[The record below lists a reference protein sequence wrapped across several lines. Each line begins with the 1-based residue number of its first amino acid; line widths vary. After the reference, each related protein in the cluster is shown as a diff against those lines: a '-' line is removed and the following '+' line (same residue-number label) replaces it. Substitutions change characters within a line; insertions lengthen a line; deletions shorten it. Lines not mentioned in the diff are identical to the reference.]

1 MATGLLE
8 TGPKLDWTRDN
19 KIFDRYQIWKEK
31 VELIFS
37 SALEESSSKQ
47 KVSYLR
53 YWMGEQG
60 IPLVKKWTALG
71 KLDFSSAEED
81 ALSSGYILQNY
92 WNLLEAEFKPKG
104 NKLLS
109 VIELWTRS
117 KQGSKTLNEWLTYVY
132 NLVES
137 CDYGDSNERIIRDV
151 LIIGC
156 NSDKAKD
163 KIVRQGE
170 KIKLQDV
177 IEILQLEDSTRQ
189 TLTEMTSTTQ
199 KIHYASYEKK
209 KGTGKKQ
216 KFQSNSNSSSSSSS
230 GQKQDST
237 GSQKLCYRCS
247 KNYTKGHEKVCKALN
262 AKCNACGVEGHFEIA
277 CKKSGNF
284 PKKSSSKFQKPG
296 STGRMNI
303 ASAVEEPALQADF
316 FDEKGILKEYKPKSM
331 YVLSGT
337 SDDKPI
343 MIEFGCGLTPLSFDR
358 KLTLQADT
366 GADMNAI
373 NKKTFDELFPDVEL
387 EESTHILQNFDKRLI
402 KPIGS
407 FRCFLRWKGHKYR
420 VKFEVMGI
428 ETPNL
433 LSRETT
439 FLMGIL
445 KKCLSVEKTQNE
457 PSNQISS
464 PPVSG
469 HSVPPTEAAPVPLTE
484 GASCHSVPPTEA
496 APVPLT
502 EGVSCHSVPLTETA
516 PLTSTEVERSQMNC
530 ASISDTAETPD
541 SSSVR
546 VVGSNN
552 HSLSITDLP
561 LTQEKVETTY
571 ADVFQG
577 LGKFPGEP
585 YKLRLKPDA
594 VPAKHR
600 PRRVPVHLQDA
611 FHEEIERLVKI
622 DVLEKVTEPTEW
634 VNSFVIVE
642 KVIDSSNA
650 HSPNHVIKKSIRLCI
665 DPKDLNE
672 ALEREPYYSR
682 SIDELISMFAGAK
695 VFTIVDMDKG
705 YWQVVLHPESRK
717 LTCMA
722 FDIGRYQFKR
732 LPMGSKVASDIF
744 QRMLDSVYIGLPGVT
759 GIADDM
765 VIFGRNEEEHDRN
778 LILFL
783 ETTRKNGLVLNKKK
797 LQFKKEEVSFFGHR
811 WNSTGISP
819 DPKKTESIL
828 KMQFPPDKETMHSFL
843 GLVNFLNRYTPK
855 LAELCSPLRK
865 LILKD
870 SHYSPGDP
878 EHAAFDAIKAEFK
891 KKIILPY
898 FDRNKET
905 ILQTDASKKGFGAV
919 ILQEEQPIY
928 YASRA
933 LTSAEKNYQNLERE
947 AQAAVW
953 GMEKFHYFLYG
964 RKFILQTD
972 QKPLVSIF
980 RKHMIDV
987 SPRIQRITI
996 RAWQY
1001 DFVPQ
1006 HIPGRI
1012 NVIADSLSRVTPLE
1026 FQDSNAEKDILAVN
1040 FLQYSS
1046 IEERERD
1053 EMLQETSKD
1062 KELQS
1067 LKHYIST
1074 GWPSKRSQIP
1084 VSLHPY
1090 WNYRDE
1096 LTVESGI
1103 LMKNSKVLIPETLKQ
1118 KYLRQIHQGH
1128 QGIEACRSRAREFVF
1143 WVNINSDLKEM
1154 VEKCDI
1160 CQSQQNST
1168 ASVQKYV
1175 SEVPPHPWHT
1185 LGSDLFYFQRIDFLV
1200 VVDYFSKYLIV
1211 RKIPNS
1217 TSSAVIKELGM
1228 IFSEFGNPLVFRS
1241 DNGPCYSSQEFKFF
1255 MQNWLVE
1262 HRTSSPHYPQSNGLA
1277 ESMVKVSKN
1286 LIEKAIKQDLPWNK
1300 LLLDY
1305 RCTPISSEIPS
1316 PAEILFGRKFRSSI
1330 SILPSQVL
1338 NDRISKQRELIAK
1351 KEGKFYA
1358 STQDFQDRIKALPFE
1373 AGQNVWLQDS
1383 DSRKFEEAV
1392 IREKCR
1398 EPNSYMVEIPATGQC
1413 FRRNSNFIKPRQ
1425 SDKNSVST
1433 DPLPT
1438 TGLPEIPQEPPV
1450 LQQPS
1455 SPATSTVDAIPTV
1468 PPSKQ
1473 NGNSILEL
1481 QELQDIPEYPEETI
1495 KEFHPQGSDS
1505 KSDISCTDIL
1515 ISEREMLRYDT
1526 IGRIELI
1533 PPIVLSSDN
1542 TKYKNIIQLFLQ
1554 LFDELSVYRDC
1565 H

>member
-1 MATGLLE
+1 M
-8 TGPKLDWTRDN
+8 
-19 KIFDRYQIWKEK
+19 
-31 VELIFS
+31 
-37 SALEESSSKQ
+37 
-47 KVSYLR
+47 
-53 YWMGEQG
+53 
-60 IPLVKKWTALG
+60 
-71 KLDFSSAEED
+71 
-81 ALSSGYILQNY
+81 
-92 WNLLEAEFKPKG
+92 
-104 NKLLS
+104 
-109 VIELWTRS
+109 
-117 KQGSKTLNEWLTYVY
+117 NEWLTYVY

-156 NSDKAKD
+156 NSNKAKD

-199 KIHYASYEKK
+199 KIHYTSYEKK

-216 KFQSNSNSSSSSSS
+216 KFQSNSNPSSSSSSR
-230 GQKQDST
+230 QKQDST
-237 GSQKLCYRCS
+237 GSQKLCYRCK

-262 AKCNACGVEGHFEIA
+262 ARCNACGIEGHFEAA

-316 FDEKGILKEYKPKSM
+316 FDEKGLLKEYQPKSM
-331 YVLSGT
+331 HVLSGT
-337 SDDKPI
+337 SNDKPI

-366 GADMNAI
+366 GADANAI
-373 NKKTFDELFPDVEL
+373 NKKTFNEVFPDVEL
-387 EESTHILQNFDKRLI
+387 EESTYMLQNFDKRLI

-428 ETPNL
+428 DTPNL

-445 KKCLSVEKTQNE
+445 KKCLSVEKTPNE
-457 PSNQISS
+457 PNNQISS
-464 PPVSG
+464 IPVSG
-469 HSVPPTEAAPVPLTE
+469 HSVPLTEEDPLMPAESDPLTSTE
-484 GASCHSVPPTEA
+484 GVFSHSVTSTEGVFCHSVPPTED
-496 APVPLT
+496 
-502 EGVSCHSVPLTETA
+502 
-516 PLTSTEVERSQMNC
+516 RSQMNC
-530 ASISDTAETPD
+530 ASSPDTADSSD
-541 SSSVR
+541 SSSDS
-546 VVGSNN
+546 VVGSNY

-600 PRRVPVHLQDA
+600 PRKVPVHLQDA
-611 FHEEIERLVKI
+611 FHEEVERLVKI

-783 ETTRKNGLVLNKKK
+783 ETTRKNGLILNKRK

-843 GLVNFLNRYTPK
+843 GLVNFLNRYTPR

-870 SHYSPGDP
+870 SHYSPGDT

-891 KKIILPY
+891 RKIILPY

-996 RAWQY
+996 QAWQY

-1026 FQDSNAEKDILAVN
+1026 FQNSNAEKDILAVN

-1053 EMLQETSKD
+1053 EVLQETNKD

-1074 GWPSKRSQIP
+1074 GWPAKRSQIP
-1084 VSLHPY
+1084 MSLHPY
-1090 WNYRDE
+1090 WNFRDE

-1118 KYLRQIHQGH
+1118 KYLMQIHQGH

-1143 WVNINSDLKEM
+1143 WVNINSDLKEL

-1168 ASVQKYV
+1168 AIVQKYV

-1185 LGSDLFYFQRIDFLV
+1185 LGSDLFCFQRIDFLV

-1228 IFSEFGNPLVFRS
+1228 IFSEFGKPQIFRS
-1241 DNGPCYSSQEFKFF
+1241 DNGPCYASLEFEFF
-1255 MQNWLVE
+1255 MQNWLIE

-1286 LIEKAIKQDLPWNK
+1286 LIEKAVRQDLPWNR

-1316 PAEILFGRKFRSSI
+1316 PAEILFGRKLRSSI
-1330 SILPSQVL
+1330 SILPSQVM
-1338 NDRISKQRELIAK
+1338 NDRISKQRELIAR
-1351 KEGKFYA
+1351 KEGKFY
-1358 STQDFQDRIKALPFE
+1358 TNVKDFQDRIKALPFE
-1373 AGQNVWLQDS
+1373 AGQNVWLQNS
-1383 DSRKFEEAV
+1383 DSRKYEEAV
-1392 IREKCR
+1392 ICEKCR
-1398 EPNSYMVEIPATGQC
+1398 EPNSYMVQIPATGQC

-1425 SDKNSVST
+1425 SEQKPIST
-1433 DPLPT
+1433 ELQST
-1438 TGLPEIPQEPPV
+1438 TVLPEIPQEPPA
-1450 LQQPS
+1450 LQQPAVPS
-1455 SPATSTVDAIPTV
+1455 SQATSTVDAIPTV

-1473 NGNSILEL
+1473 NGNSTPRTPRTPRQPRTSRRSTKGIPPARLGL
-1481 QELQDIPEYPEETI
+1481 QE
-1495 KEFHPQGSDS
+1495 
-1505 KSDISCTDIL
+1505 
-1515 ISEREMLRYDT
+1515 
-1526 IGRIELI
+1526 
-1533 PPIVLSSDN
+1533 
-1542 TKYKNIIQLFLQ
+1542 
-1554 LFDELSVYRDC
+1554 
-1565 H
+1565 

>member
-37 SALEESSSKQ
+37 SALEESSFKQ

-71 KLDFSSAEED
+71 KLDFSSSEED

-137 CDYGDSNERIIRDV
+137 CDYGDSSERIIRDV

-230 GQKQDST
+230 RQKQDST
-237 GSQKLCYRCS
+237 GSQRLCYRCS

-303 ASAVEEPALQADF
+303 ASAVEESALQADF
-316 FDEKGILKEYKPKSM
+316 FNEKGLLKEYQPKSM
-331 YVLSGT
+331 HVLSGT
-337 SDDKPI
+337 SNDKPI

-366 GADMNAI
+366 GADANAI
-373 NKKTFDELFPDVEL
+373 NKKTFNEIFPDVEL
-387 EESTHILQNFDKRLI
+387 EESTYMLQNFDKRII

-420 VKFEVMGI
+420 VKFQVMGI

-457 PSNQISS
+457 PNDQISS
-464 PPVSG
+464 LPVSG
-469 HSVPPTEAAPVPLTE
+469 HSVPPTEADPLASTE
-484 GASCHSVPPTEA
+484 GVFSHSVPPTEA
-496 APVPLT
+496 DPLAST
-502 EGVSCHSVPLTETA
+502 EGVFSHSVPPTEADPLASTEDVFGHSVPLTED
-516 PLTSTEVERSQMNC
+516 RSQMNC
-530 ASISDTAETPD
+530 ASISDTAKTPG
-541 SSSVR
+541 SSSDR

-611 FHEEIERLVKI
+611 FHEEVERLVKI

-732 LPMGSKVASDIF
+732 LPMGSRLLAISFK
-744 QRMLDSVYIGLPGVT
+744 
-759 GIADDM
+759 
-765 VIFGRNEEEHDRN
+765 EC
-778 LILFL
+778 LILF
-783 ETTRKNGLVLNKKK
+783 T
-797 LQFKKEEVSFFGHR
+797 
-811 WNSTGISP
+811 
-819 DPKKTESIL
+819 
-828 KMQFPPDKETMHSFL
+828 
-843 GLVNFLNRYTPK
+843 
-855 LAELCSPLRK
+855 
-865 LILKD
+865 
-870 SHYSPGDP
+870 
-878 EHAAFDAIKAEFK
+878 
-891 KKIILPY
+891 
-898 FDRNKET
+898 
-905 ILQTDASKKGFGAV
+905 
-919 ILQEEQPIY
+919 
-928 YASRA
+928 
-933 LTSAEKNYQNLERE
+933 
-947 AQAAVW
+947 
-953 GMEKFHYFLYG
+953 
-964 RKFILQTD
+964 
-972 QKPLVSIF
+972 
-980 RKHMIDV
+980 
-987 SPRIQRITI
+987 
-996 RAWQY
+996 
-1001 DFVPQ
+1001 
-1006 HIPGRI
+1006 
-1012 NVIADSLSRVTPLE
+1012 
-1026 FQDSNAEKDILAVN
+1026 
-1040 FLQYSS
+1040 
-1046 IEERERD
+1046 
-1053 EMLQETSKD
+1053 
-1062 KELQS
+1062 
-1067 LKHYIST
+1067 
-1074 GWPSKRSQIP
+1074 
-1084 VSLHPY
+1084 
-1090 WNYRDE
+1090 
-1096 LTVESGI
+1096 
-1103 LMKNSKVLIPETLKQ
+1103 
-1118 KYLRQIHQGH
+1118 
-1128 QGIEACRSRAREFVF
+1128 
-1143 WVNINSDLKEM
+1143 
-1154 VEKCDI
+1154 
-1160 CQSQQNST
+1160 
-1168 ASVQKYV
+1168 
-1175 SEVPPHPWHT
+1175 
-1185 LGSDLFYFQRIDFLV
+1185 
-1200 VVDYFSKYLIV
+1200 
-1211 RKIPNS
+1211 
-1217 TSSAVIKELGM
+1217 
-1228 IFSEFGNPLVFRS
+1228 
-1241 DNGPCYSSQEFKFF
+1241 
-1255 MQNWLVE
+1255 
-1262 HRTSSPHYPQSNGLA
+1262 
-1277 ESMVKVSKN
+1277 
-1286 LIEKAIKQDLPWNK
+1286 
-1300 LLLDY
+1300 
-1305 RCTPISSEIPS
+1305 
-1316 PAEILFGRKFRSSI
+1316 
-1330 SILPSQVL
+1330 
-1338 NDRISKQRELIAK
+1338 
-1351 KEGKFYA
+1351 
-1358 STQDFQDRIKALPFE
+1358 
-1373 AGQNVWLQDS
+1373 
-1383 DSRKFEEAV
+1383 
-1392 IREKCR
+1392 
-1398 EPNSYMVEIPATGQC
+1398 
-1413 FRRNSNFIKPRQ
+1413 
-1425 SDKNSVST
+1425 
-1433 DPLPT
+1433 
-1438 TGLPEIPQEPPV
+1438 
-1450 LQQPS
+1450 
-1455 SPATSTVDAIPTV
+1455 
-1468 PPSKQ
+1468 
-1473 NGNSILEL
+1473 
-1481 QELQDIPEYPEETI
+1481 
-1495 KEFHPQGSDS
+1495 
-1505 KSDISCTDIL
+1505 
-1515 ISEREMLRYDT
+1515 
-1526 IGRIELI
+1526 
-1533 PPIVLSSDN
+1533 
-1542 TKYKNIIQLFLQ
+1542 
-1554 LFDELSVYRDC
+1554 
-1565 H
+1565 